1 MPRSTWR
8 EIWETVRALAI
19 AVLVAIFIRSFVV
32 ETFQVHGTSMEPNLW
47 NGERLLVN
55 KFTYRFSPPKIGQII
70 IFHPP
75 IIAACP
81 EVGQHPDDF
90 VKRVIALAGDTVYLS
105 DGQVY
110 VNGQLQSEPYLPSA
124 WRDQA
129 NTRAVKVPQGD
140 VWVLGDHRVV
150 SLDSRC
156 YGPIPLSRIV
166 GRVMLVW
173 WPLNKAHVVQS

>member
-8 EIWETVRALAI
+8 EIGETVRALAI
-19 AVLVAIFIRSFVV
+19 AVLVALFIRSFIV
-32 ETFQVHGTSMEPNLW
+32 ETFQVHGTSMEPTLW

-55 KFTYRFSPPKIGQII
+55 KFVYRFSSPKIGQII

-75 IIAACP
+75 VGICP
-81 EVGQHPDDF
+81 EVGLHPDDF
-90 VKRVIALAGDTVYLS
+90 VKRVVALGGETISMS

-110 VNGQLQSEPYLPSA
+110 VDGKLQSEPYLPAA
-124 WRDQA
+124 WRDTYTMPSRTIPA
-129 NTRAVKVPQGD
+129 GD

-156 YGPIPLSRIV
+156 YGPVPIRSIV
-166 GRVMLVW
+166 GQVMLVW
-173 WPLNKAHVVQS
+173 WPFNQAHVIRT

>member
-8 EIWETVRALAI
+8 EIAETVRTLAI
-19 AVLVAIFIRSFVV
+19 AVLVAILIRAFVV
-32 ETFQVHGTSMEPNLW
+32 ETFQVHGTSMEPTLW

-55 KFTYRFSPPKIGQII
+55 KFEYRFSKPKIGQII

-75 IIAACP
+75 IGVCA
-81 EVGQHPDDF
+81 EVPPNPPDF
-90 VKRVIALAGDTVYLS
+90 VKRVIALGGETVYMRN
-105 DGQVY
+105 GEVY
-110 VNGQLQSEPYLPSA
+110 VDGKLQSEPYLPA
-124 WRDQA
+124 PWRDQA
-129 NTRAVKVPQGD
+129 NTTPVHVPVGD

-156 YGPIPLSRIV
+156 YGPVPISRIV

-173 WPLNKAHVVQS
+173 WPLNAVHIIRS